1 MINNEIKLGALI
13 AWLNGNRIGT
23 NPFNMIPDCP
33 GIYKIFVLDKDS
45 EQIEFGAAK
54 TVNGKPFCPTF
65 TRNDGRVVK
74 VTITNATELQKRFTD
89 LNDNIIYIGKATS
102 LKKRLRQYAQMA
114 LGGHSHRGGID
125 IFAVQDYDKYL
136 HVAWYSLTDE
146 YTTADEWETAEIE
159 KFKREHNGQRPLAN
173 RAK

>member
-33 GIYKIFVLDKDS
+33 GIYKIFVSDEDKD
-45 EQIEFGAAK
+45 EIEFGAAK

-74 VTITNATELQKRFTD
+74 VTITNAAELQKRFTD

-125 IFAVQDYDKYL
+125 IFAVQDYDVHL
-136 HVAWYSLTDE
+136 HVAWYPLTNE
-146 YTTADEWETAEIE
+146 YVTADEWETAEIE
-159 KFKREHNGQRPLAN
+159 NFKREHNGQRPLAN

>member
-1 MINNEIKLGALI
+1 MNNEIKLGVLI

-33 GIYKIFVLDKDS
+33 GIYKIFVTEDYRDK
-45 EQIEFGAAK
+45 IEFGAAK

-65 TRNDGRVVK
+65 TRKDGRVVK
-74 VTITNATELQKRFTD
+74 VTVTNADELQRHYTEL
-89 LNDNIIYIGKATS
+89 NDSVIYIGKATS

-114 LGGHSHRGGID
+114 LGGHLHRGGID
-125 IFAVQDYDKYL
+125 IFAVQDYDVHL
-136 HVAWYSLTDE
+136 HVAWYPLTKE
-146 YTTADEWETAEIE
+146 YATADEWETAEIE

>member
-33 GIYKIFVLDKDS
+33 GIYKIFVSDEDKD
-45 EQIEFGAAK
+45 EIEFGAAK

-74 VTITNATELQKRFTD
+74 VTITNAAELQKRFTD

-159 KFKREHNGQRPLAN
+159 NFKREHCGQRPLAN